1 MHIYSHL
8 NTIMLACTFVTFLWI
23 LVTSAVH
30 AGETLS
36 DEQLVASPFIRQLI
50 ERLSVL
56 ESRDRNQQ
64 QQIDRLE
71 AEVDTQRKE
80 ILQLRTSVENK
91 DSQILELVSGSKKE
105 DQGAE
110 IPSDHKEKSTL
121 IKRDSADALRIR
133 RAENEVT
140 VAFFSGLSSSI
151 QHAGEN
157 QNVVF
162 DNVETNIGNGYNPHH
177 GVFTAP
183 VAGIYVFSTSILTNS
198 GRKIC
203 VIVVNGVRK
212 ASVYTHGDG
221 HFDHG
226 TQTLIVHLKKGD
238 DVAIQIVEHI
248 YDSTIHGE
256 VPPYTTFSGFLLQQ
270 DFSNP
275 DSVVG

>member
-1 MHIYSHL
+1 
-8 NTIMLACTFVTFLWI
+8 MLACTFVTFLWI
-23 LVTSAVH
+23 SVTSAVH

-56 ESRDRNQQ
+56 ESRDWNQQ
-64 QQIDRLE
+64 QQIDKLE

-80 ILQLRTSVENK
+80 ILQLRTSVKNK
-91 DSQILELVSGSKKE
+91 DRQILELVSGFKNQ
-105 DQGAE
+105 DQGDE
-110 IPSDHKEKSTL
+110 IPSDHSEKSTV
-121 IKRDSADALRIR
+121 IKRDSGDISRLRR
-133 RAENEVT
+133 ENEVT
-140 VAFFSGLSSSI
+140 VAFFSGLSTSV

-162 DNVETNIGNGYNPHH
+162 DNVETNLGNGYNSHH

-183 VAGIYVFSTSILTNS
+183 VAGVYVFSTSIMTNS

-203 VIVVNGVRK
+203 EIVVNGVRK
-212 ASVYTHGDG
+212 AQVYTHGDG
-221 HFDHG
+221 HYDHG

-238 DVAIQIVEHI
+238 DVAIQIVEHNL
-248 YDSTIHGE
+248 DSTIHGE

-270 DFSNP
+270 DFSDT